1 MTLFED
7 IYKLFF
13 DKIVQDIDFFEY
25 GTTEEEALDIAKKR
39 SKAYLIK
46 AIDKLVNQCNVD
58 INFYDK
64 DDTLEIFNPDL
75 VPKEKT
81 IFCDLMYEIYYEQDL
96 IKLRLFEEYFSQ
108 KDLKRFDPNA
118 QKKIYLETLN
128 IIKVEN
134 IKQIKNYES
143 RDRITG
149 QLKGLDYSGWDDVV

>member
-25 GTTEEEALDIAKKR
+25 GTTEEDALDIAKKR

-46 AIDKLVNQCNVD
+46 SIDKLVNQCNVD
-58 INFYDK
+58 VDFYNK
-64 DDTLEIFNPDL
+64 DDILETFNFVL
-75 VPKEKT
+75 VDREKT
-81 IFCDLMYEIYYEQDL
+81 IFCDMMYEIYYEQDL
-96 IKLRLFEEYFSQ
+96 IKLRLFEQWFSK
-108 KDLKRFDPNA
+108 KDIKVFDPNA
-118 QKKIYLETLN
+118 QKSLYLNSLKL
-128 IIKVEN
+128 IKSEN

-149 QLKGLDYSGWDDVV
+149 KLKGLDYTGWD

>member
-25 GTTEEEALDIAKKR
+25 GTTEEDALDIAKSR

-46 AIDKLVNQCNVD
+46 SIDKLVNQCNVD
-58 INFYDK
+58 VDFYNK
-64 DDTLEIFNPDL
+64 DDILETFNFDL
-75 VPKEKT
+75 VDKEKT
-81 IFCDLMYEIYYEQDL
+81 IFCDMMYEIYYEQDL
-96 IKLRLFEEYFSQ
+96 IKLRLFEQWFSK
-108 KDLKRFDPNA
+108 KDIKVFDPNA
-118 QKKIYLETLN
+118 QKSLYLNSLKL
-128 IIKVEN
+128 IKAEN

-149 QLKGLDYSGWDDVV
+149 KLNGLDYSGWDDQ

>member
-13 DKIVQDIDFFEY
+13 DKIVQDIDFFDY

-39 SKAYLIK
+39 SKAYLLK
-46 AIDKLVNQCNVD
+46 SIDNLVNQCNVD
-58 INFYDK
+58 VDFYNK
-64 DDTLEIFNPDL
+64 DDILEQFNFDL
-75 VPKEKT
+75 VSREKT
-81 IFCDLMYEIYYEQDL
+81 LLSNMMYEIYYEQDL
-96 IKLRLFEEYFSQ
+96 VKLRLFEEYFSR

-118 QKKIYLETLN
+118 QKKLYLDSLN
-128 IIKVEN
+128 LIKAEN

-149 QLKGLDYSGWDDVV
+149 QLKGLDYTGWDD